1 MLQKTKRVK
10 LYGKKLR
17 ELNNAIFERDNYRC
31 IICGAYVSPDHK
43 FHHEKKFLKN
53 DVITEGVVL
62 CDKCHYERHFGKN
75 CNQIKQKCRIYLNQ
89 LYNEGDETC

>member
-43 FHHEKKFLKN
+43 FHHEPNSQGKT
-53 DVITEGVVL
+53 DEICGGVVL
-62 CDKCHYERHFGKN
+62 CDKCHRLRHDSGRLKE
-75 CNQIKQKCRIYLNQ
+75 IKEKCESYLRD
-89 LYNEGDETC
+89 LYGQ